1 MCNLLTEVEHIPKP
15 AVSSS
20 FSIQTELLLSASEAL
35 LSSLS
40 SSEPDLGVRLST
52 QLLLPFSKPN
62 GDVRII
68 ATLGK
73 TLEHHGPS
81 TDAEARVLLDLC
93 RNLVA
98 RKSRRV
104 LDGCVNLILFRYQ
117 YYLSQQNF
125 GGAVHWLLKGIE
137 LECLLYA
144 TTDGRK
150 VERAWEIVNASGVFG
165 TLLCSTCLTT
175 AQSLLAGLVEDGD
188 ENSSVG
194 QYYAR
199 AQEAVDSIQEDDPS
213 QLAHKISEVKLL
225 TLVCGI
231 AHTVTDT
238 AGDGDSAIAKNI
250 VSCLEERG
258 NVDDRGVVAPL
269 AHYAMYLDL
278 LSLGCR
284 ILNRDE
290 AQSEAS
296 FDVQGIRLLM
306 ATFVKLSS
314 GSKEPLPNEMSTR
327 LVLGKGLERAFVA
340 ENAKRQEYRMPKH
353 HGQLGSAHSSKLS
366 SYSHSDQEKIVQM
379 MLGPSM

>member
-1 MCNLLTEVEHIPKP
+1 MK
-15 AVSSS
+15 
-20 FSIQTELLLSASEAL
+20 
-35 LSSLS
+35 
-40 SSEPDLGVRLST
+40 R
-52 QLLLPFSKPN
+52 SK
-62 GDVRII
+62 
-68 ATLGK
+68 
-73 TLEHHGPS
+73 HHGPS
-81 TDAEARVLLDLC
+81 TDAEARMLLDLC
-93 RNLVA
+93 RGLVA
-98 RKSRRV
+98 RKSRHV

-137 LECLLYA
+137 LECLLFA

-150 VERAWEIVNASGVFG
+150 EKRAWEIVNASGVFG

-175 AQSLLAGLVEDGD
+175 AKSLLAGLVEDGED
-188 ENSSVG
+188 NSSVG

-199 AQEAVDSIQEDDPS
+199 AEQTVESIQEDDPS

-225 TLVCGI
+225 ALVRDI
-231 AHTVTDT
+231 AHTITDT
-238 AGDGDSAIAKNI
+238 AGNGDSAIAKNI
-250 VSCLEERG
+250 VSCLEESG
-258 NVDDRGVVAPL
+258 NVDYHEVVAPL
-269 AHYAMYLDL
+269 AHYAMYRDL
-278 LSLGCR
+278 LSLGCT

-290 AQSEAS
+290 ARSEAS

-306 ATFVKLSS
+306 TTFAKLSS
-314 GSKEPLPNEMSTR
+314 GSKEPLSDEMSTR

-340 ENAKRQEYRMPKH
+340 ENAKRQEYGLPKH